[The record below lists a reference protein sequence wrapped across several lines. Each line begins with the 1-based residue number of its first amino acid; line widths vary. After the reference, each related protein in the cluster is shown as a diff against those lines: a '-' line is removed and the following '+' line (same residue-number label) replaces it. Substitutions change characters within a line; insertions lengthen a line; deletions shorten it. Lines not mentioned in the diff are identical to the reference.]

1 MIANYKYF
9 YVYVTVAEKSA
20 GDKRMLVVVAR
31 DERGQTVRRVATESH
46 TSARRWQSE
55 LLSELERGTVTIDE
69 TESWGN
75 PIRRIS
81 TAWIH

>member
-1 MIANYKYF
+1 MITNYKYF

-20 GDKRMLVVVAR
+20 GDKNMLVVVAR
-31 DERGQTVRRVATESH
+31 NELGQMVRRVATESH

-55 LLSELERGTVTIDE
+55 LLTELEHGTVTIDE

>member
-1 MIANYKYF
+1 
-9 YVYVTVAEKSA
+9 
-20 GDKRMLVVVAR
+20 MLVVVAR

-46 TSARRWQSE
+46 ASARRWQSE

-69 TESWGN
+69 AESWGQ
-75 PIRRIS
+75 PVRRVS

>member
-1 MIANYKYF
+1 
-9 YVYVTVAEKSA
+9 
-20 GDKRMLVVVAR
+20 MLVVVAR
-31 DERGQTVRRVATESH
+31 DESGQTIRRVATESQ

-55 LLSELERGTVTIDE
+55 LLTELVHGTVTIDE

>member
-1 MIANYKYF
+1 
-9 YVYVTVAEKSA
+9 
-20 GDKRMLVVVAR
+20 MLVVVAR
-31 DERGQTVRRVATESH
+31 DQHGQTVRRVATESH

-55 LLSELERGTVTIDE
+55 LLTELEQGTVTIDE